1 MVLAVANYLPS
12 LLSLPPLSP
21 RTPSFALATLRTPVQ
36 VRAVLANSS
45 TNRPSHTHQ
54 FILGTVL
61 FPSNVLRRAYYTLL
75 SGSKHP
81 HPDERESTGV
91 RYLEHHGHFRAMIA
105 LNASTSP
112 ISYQYACGIFHPVR
126 KRQHHII
133 VSDQVLS
140 RTLYHQHLL
149 RLLPYRVISP
159 MGPEKS
165 NVTANPLIF
174 GPLEKTLNSG
184 VHSRPRYVF
193 DDTCYSNWDPLQ
205 TFADW
210 LKER

>member
-12 LLSLPPLSP
+12 LPSLPPSSP

-61 FPSNVLRRAYYTLL
+61 FPSNVLGRAYYTLL

-91 RYLEHHGHFRAMIA
+91 RCTVSSTSLHLRYPHIQFALVLEHHGHFRAMIA

-112 ISYQYACGIFHPVR
+112 IPYQYACGIFHPVR
-126 KRQHHII
+126 KRATPYYCLRSGPVAYV
-133 VSDQVLS
+133 VSS
-140 RTLYHQHLL
+140 T
-149 RLLPYRVISP
+149 SP
-159 MGPEKS
+159 AFTPIQSNKS
-165 NVTANPLIF
+165 YGTRKKQRNCKSSYIRAIGKNTEF
-174 GPLEKTLNSG
+174 RS
-184 VHSRPRYVF
+184 S
-193 DDTCYSNWDPLQ
+193 Q
-205 TFADW
+205 
-210 LKER
+210 

>member
-1 MVLAVANYLPS
+1 M
-12 LLSLPPLSP
+12 
-21 RTPSFALATLRTPVQ
+21 Q

-91 RYLEHHGHFRAMIA
+91 RCTVSSTSLHLRYPHIQFALVLEHHGHFRAMIA
-105 LNASTSP
+105 PNASTSP

-140 RTLYHQHLL
+140 RTLYHQHPL

-210 LKER
+210 LEER